1 MAADA
6 VDAEAVGPMV
16 CDAVEAER
24 FTIFTNA
31 NDAERYTWWRNDI
44 DASLGAANA
53 AAPTPPRI
61 V

>member
-1 MAADA
+1 
-6 VDAEAVGPMV
+6 MV

-31 NDAERYTWWRNDI
+31 HDAELYRSWRTDI
-44 DASLGAANA
+44 DASLSAAIA

-61 V
+61 F